1 MAGLDSIKKYQEGS
15 SVNSEPEEKKEPPAP
30 LSAKAVKATGPYALP
45 TPTSVTGVDPALL
58 ENMQKIIEEREA
70 RKNSFGQAMRDATAW
85 WSGGMAGPGEALARR
100 DKERQEFEAT
110 TFGMKR
116 DLAQNRIA
124 QQQAENNQRMLFGAP
139 AAPTTSAGSGQTGEQ
154 MAGVA
159 PSNAPGAAAA
169 PAGAPA
175 GAPGTP
181 QGGLLGLVRDPALRE
196 SISKQAMRDQNGAFT
211 AIQSYLAKN
220 AEDPQLVKEVRA
232 AVANGWLDPKLVP
245 AVVLSKM
252 AGSGAFVPH
261 RVLTASGTGQSTPL
275 AAAGALN
282 AGAPGPSAAPAPRP
296 GTMNVGAPAPA
307 PAMAQPPVS
316 APTLAPALAPA
327 APVNRPP
334 AATAPAATA
343 PAATAP
349 AATAPA
355 AKPSAL
361 PHTQPLPQITAP
373 EAAPLVSPN
382 LKTGFGPVTEE
393 DLEIK
398 KEAAKAR
405 IGLNVEQQKPIEKAA
420 GESAVA
426 LTSAAGKAKDN
437 IMQYDMAEAILRKY
451 PKAFGI
457 SQDGSVTA
465 MLSQLI
471 GPGVTVPIVGTLKAP
486 GLEEARAQKLGPKAL
501 AARATFDSLASRFA
515 TDYANQNLTG
525 EGRGT
530 LSNADLR
537 MAAVAKGLDK
547 ASPAASNLVFAI
559 MNRENEQML
568 LERGNAWKKYQQD
581 MRRAGQPADFNL
593 FRDES
598 PEYKKAMDAKEERIK
613 KRFPEFF
620 TPEADKAYELISPS
634 SGGTKQ
640 PSPAD
645 FMNKRPN

>member
-1 MAGLDSIKKYQEGS
+1 MTGLDSIKHYQEGS
-15 SVNSEPEEKKEPPAP
+15 SVSAEPEEKKEPVAP
-30 LSAKAVKATGPYALP
+30 LSAKAVKSSGAYALP
-45 TPTSVTGVDPALL
+45 TPTSITGVDPSLL
-58 ENMQKIIEEREA
+58 KNMQDLIAEREA
-70 RKNSFGQAMRDATAW
+70 RKNSFGEAMRDATAW

-100 DKERQEFEAT
+100 AKERDEFEAT

-124 QQQAENNQRMLFGAP
+124 QQQAQNNQRMLFGETP
-139 AAPTTSAGSGQTGEQ
+139 APTTSAGFGQTGEQ

-169 PAGAPA
+169 PAGT
-175 GAPGTP
+175 PGTP
-181 QGGLLGLVRDPALRE
+181 QGGLIGLVRDPGLRE
-196 SISKQAMRDQNGAFT
+196 SISKQAMRDQNGAFN

-232 AVANGWLDPKLVP
+232 AIANGWIKPELIP
-245 AVVLSKM
+245 AVVLTKM
-252 AGSGAFVPH
+252 VGPGAFDPKDI
-261 RVLTASGTGQSTPL
+261 RTPGGTGQSMPFST
-275 AAAGALN
+275 AASMSPGAKMPPAGVR
-282 AGAPGPSAAPAPRP
+282 PAV
-296 GTMNVGAPAPA
+296 TPAPA
-307 PAMAQPPVS
+307 PALAQPPAAAP
-316 APTLAPALAPA
+316 APTPAPTPVAPINKPPVAAAPA
-327 APVNRPP
+327 AP
-334 AATAPAATA
+334 APAAAA
-343 PAATAP
+343 PV
-349 AATAPA
+349 
-355 AKPSAL
+355 AKPPAL

-373 EAAPLVSPN
+373 EAAPLVLPS
-382 LKTGFGPVTEE
+382 LQTGFTPGTKE
-393 DLEIK
+393 DLDTKQKSAE
-398 KEAAKAR
+398 AR

-426 LTSAAGKAKDN
+426 LTSAASKAKDN
-437 IMQYDMAEAILRKY
+437 IQQYDMAESILRQY

-530 LSNADLR
+530 LSNADLK
-537 MAAVAKGLDK
+537 MAGVAKGLSK
-547 ASPAASNLVFAI
+547 ETPAASNLIFAI
-559 MNRENEQML
+559 LNRENEQML

-581 MRRAGQPADFNL
+581 MRNAGQPADFNR
-593 FRDES
+593 FRETDV
-598 PEYKKAMDAKEERIK
+598 YTKAMADKEARIA

-620 TPEADKAYELISPS
+620 AKGVGELPSETPGRIKVYNPKTGKPE
-634 SGGTKQ
+634 
-640 PSPAD
+640 
-645 FMNKRPN
+645 